1 MKQVK
6 FLFIL
11 FLFAFLGSC
20 SDNPFFESEEPYVDP
35 IIVQGRDHAVQ
46 KAHLLTDI
54 RFVPQNTFQG
64 NGKVYQK
71 DVEYTGMIY
80 SSVKE
85 VGSFVGSNVGIYTF
99 LTAVNNPRSVLYTID
114 LSKEPYHGKNCHAYY
129 GTVCSAF
136 VSYALGLVPG
146 HGSYDF
152 PVSDQ
157 FTQVRYSSP
166 DDLEL
171 ADVLWRPEH
180 VALITGINRVGGF
193 VSSVEVSQAVGEG
206 CVRKEYP
213 RDQFRE
219 LYASGF
225 QAIFRYSN
233 ISKNLAPDEDY
244 QTILQEVEAF
254 ESSAICANK
263 GDKYCYLEGEDVV
276 LNIKQDYK
284 SIELFRDEELIETY
298 GKGYSGDLL
307 LENLPYG
314 KYRASLTLN
323 DDSQGGTTEWI
334 VVDYKAEFDPTN
346 NTLYFSSMNARP
358 ERVRLTN
365 REGGRKVPFT
375 EVYSCSLTEE
385 DILSGSVTIP
395 VHLMNEECPYY
406 SITFKTEFGRIS
418 LRPQPWKDEL

>member
-6 FLFIL
+6 YLILL
-11 FLFAFLGSC
+11 FLLAFLGSC
-20 SDNPFFESEEPYVDP
+20 SDNPFLESEEPYVDP
-35 IIVQGRDHAVQ
+35 LIVQGRNNAVQ

-54 RFVPQNTFQG
+54 HFVPLNTFQG
-64 NGKVYQK
+64 NGKIYQK
-71 DVEYTGMIY
+71 DVEYSGMIY

-85 VGSFVGSNVGIYTF
+85 IGSYVGSNVGIYTF

-136 VSYALGLVPG
+136 VSYALGIPG
-146 HGSYDF
+146 HSSYDF

-171 ADVLWRPEH
+171 ADVLWRSGH

-206 CVRKEYP
+206 CVRKEFS
-213 RDQFRE
+213 RDSFKD
-219 LYASGF
+219 LFNSGF
-225 QAIFRYSN
+225 QAIFRYTG
-233 ISKNLAPDEDY
+233 ISENLAPVEDY
-244 QTILQEVEAF
+244 LTTLQAVDAF
-254 ESSAICANK
+254 KSSAICANK
-263 GDKYCYLEGEDVV
+263 GDKYCYLEGEDVI
-276 LNIKQDYK
+276 LNVFQDYK
-284 SIELFRDEELIETY
+284 SIELFRDEELMETY
-298 GKGYSGDLL
+298 EKGKSGDLH

-314 KYRASLTLN
+314 KYRASITLS
-323 DDSQGGTTEWI
+323 DDSQGGITEWI
-334 VVDYKAEFDPTN
+334 VVDYTAEFDFSN
-346 NTLYFSSMNARP
+346 NTLYFSSLNARP
-358 ERVRLTN
+358 EKVRLTN
-365 REGGRKVPFT
+365 REGGRKCPFT
-375 EVYSCSLTEE
+375 EVFSCSLTDE
-385 DILSGSVTIP
+385 DILSGAVTIP